1 MKGNEMTNE
10 LGKYEMEYPI
20 QEINET
26 NSLEAMLIQFRNNAR
41 AINEITN
48 ETSPVEI
55 LAKFSRMRH
64 ALSFLQDDL
73 IAEVLKTLNVVKENN

>member
-1 MKGNEMTNE
+1 MTNE

-26 NSLEAMLIQFRNNAR
+26 NSLEAMLVQFRNNAR

-55 LAKFSRMRH
+55 LAKFNRMRH
-64 ALSFLQDDL
+64 TLSFLQDDL
-73 IAEVLKTLNVVKENN
+73 IAEVLKTLSIVKENN